1 MPAPYGHMR
10 RAVARLTTVAL
21 VLALA
26 GGPVAAQ
33 SSPPDVRGHWAERRI
48 TDLLTRGI
56 VTLATDRLFRPEST
70 IARQQFVTWLV
81 AARGLP
87 PVPPSPSS
95 FADVSP
101 GADYAPAIES
111 AATFGIVPRGGL
123 FRPEAPI
130 TRGDAITLAVR
141 ALGHTFEAAYMTN
154 AEVPFSDALGL
165 PPAMRGAIA
174 VAALSSPPLLREPAA
189 EQVRAR
195 DAMTRAEA
203 ASLLWAMLDSSERGM
218 TLRFV
223 TPVGPGLTL
232 VLEKRGVL
240 RVLPVWRVQVGV
252 FQEEDRARRLADNIR
267 ARGLPVVVE
276 PIDEFYR
283 VRAGN
288 FITRD
293 EAIAV
298 QQRFAA
304 EGFQTLLV
312 LTVRDYE
319 ALGGPFWTGMLVIE
333 PGAEIRLRPALA
345 QESGLGRGRTSE
357 AARRAGAIAAV
368 NGGFFSAGGDPLGC
382 LMVDGEVLS
391 EPIEGRTCA
400 GVTDDGRLLF
410 DAMRLEAGA
419 QTDAGQMGI
428 DAVNRARGANELVL
442 YRPAFGPSTRTNVFG
457 AETTVIDDV
466 VTAVVDGAGNSPIP
480 PGGYVLSGHG
490 RARTALL
497 AVLRPGDRVT
507 LSVRLVPVSGDPEWA
522 AVRHVFGGGPRLLSS
537 GLYVG
542 GEGFRALLIER
553 RHPRTVIGR
562 TADGR
567 IVLAVAGGRQPYHS
581 LGMTLPEVAGMLRQ
595 LGVVDA
601 LNLDGGGSSTLVV
614 RGVVINLPSD
624 EFGERP
630 VSDVLLVM
638 PGPPAPPP

>member
-1 MPAPYGHMR
+1 ML
-10 RAVARLTTVAL
+10 RAVARLATCFLA
-21 VLALA
+21 LALA
-26 GGPVAAQ
+26 GGAAAAQ
-33 SSPPDVRGHWAERRI
+33 SSPPDVRGHWAESRI
-48 TDLLTRGI
+48 ADLLTRGI
-56 VTLATDRLFRPEST
+56 VTLATDRLFRPDAT
-70 IARQQFVTWLV
+70 VARAQFVTWLV

-87 PVPPSPSS
+87 PLPPSPSS
-95 FADVSP
+95 FADVSA
-101 GADYAPAIES
+101 GADYAPALES
-111 AATFGIVPRGGL
+111 AATFGIVSRGGL

-130 TRGDAITLAVR
+130 TRGDAITLTVR

-154 AEVPFSDALGL
+154 AEVPFRDTHGL
-165 PPAMRGAIA
+165 PPAVRGAIA
-174 VAALSSPPLLREPAA
+174 AAALSSPPLLREPAS

-203 ASLLWAMLDSSERGM
+203 ASLLWALLDSAERGM

-223 TPVGPGLTL
+223 TSVGPGLTL

-252 FQEEDRARRLADNIR
+252 FQEEDRARRLADAMR

-276 PIDEFYR
+276 PIDDLFR
-283 VRAGN
+283 VRVGN
-288 FITRD
+288 FVTRD
-293 EAIAV
+293 EAVAA

-304 EGFQTLLV
+304 EGLQTLLV

-345 QESGLGRGRTSE
+345 QATGLGRGHTSD
-357 AARRAGAIAAV
+357 AARRAGAIAAI
-368 NGGFFSAGGDPLGC
+368 NGGFFAAGGDPLGC

-400 GVTDDGRLLF
+400 GITDDGRLLF
-410 DAMRLEAGA
+410 DAMRFEASA
-419 QTDAGQMGI
+419 QADAGQVGI

-442 YRPAFGPSTRTNVFG
+442 YRPAFGASTRTNAFG
-457 AETTVIDDV
+457 AEVTVMADV
-466 VTAVVDGAGNSPIP
+466 VTAVVDGTGNSAIP

-490 RARTALL
+490 RARAALL
-497 AVLRPGDRVT
+497 AALRPGDRVT
-507 LSVRLVPVSGDPEWA
+507 LTARLVPVSGDPEWA
-522 AVRHVFGGGPRLLSS
+522 GVRHVIGGGPRLLHS

-542 GEGFRALLIER
+542 GEGFRASLIER

-562 TADGR
+562 TGDGR
-567 IVLAVAGGRQPYHS
+567 IILAVVGGRQPYHS
-581 LGMTLPEVAGMLRQ
+581 LGMTLPELAGMLRH
-595 LGVVDA
+595 LGVTDA
-601 LNLDGGGSSTLVV
+601 LNLDGGGSSTLVI

-624 EFGERP
+624 ELGERP

-638 PGPPAPPP
+638 PAPSAPPP